1 VLAVNKEDH
10 NPDGWTFATLY
21 KHFMAQID
29 AQKESVTIALASS
42 EKARD
47 KAEGAQQLRNEAQN
61 EWRAAMKDQQATLAD
76 KESTERR
83 LAAIE
88 QWQAAQGGKSQGVG
102 FSAAVIVQLLVS
114 AAALATVIGFVVTR
128 H

>member
-1 VLAVNKEDH
+1 MKEH

-21 KHFMAQID
+21 KHVMMLSEASKEAINAAITA
-29 AQKESVTIALASS
+29 AQKAV
-42 EKARD
+42 D

-61 EWRAAMKDQQATLAD
+61 EWRNAMKDQQSTLAD

-83 LAAIE
+83 LAALE
-88 QWQAAQGGKSQGVG
+88 QWQSAQAGKEKGVG
-102 FSAAVIVQLLVS
+102 LSAGVMVQIIAS
-114 AAALATVIGFVVTR
+114 MAAAGSVIGVILATR